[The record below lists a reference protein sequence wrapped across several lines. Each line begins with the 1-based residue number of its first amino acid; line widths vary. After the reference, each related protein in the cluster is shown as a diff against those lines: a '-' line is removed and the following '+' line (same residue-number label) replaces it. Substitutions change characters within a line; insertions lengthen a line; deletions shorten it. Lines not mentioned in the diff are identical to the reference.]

1 MLSRKTTYSIQ
12 LVVIL
17 SIFFFVLLN
26 LVFKLIVDI
35 KSDSIKKKTEEI
47 QKIKVQVEFIAHI
60 EDQYQEL
67 QRLYK
72 AHEYE
77 KAIDIIKLFNVH
89 EKSDYK
95 NLPEIKKEIRIFY
108 LKKKLDFIPKIQID
122 EYMQL
127 SKDIDIA
134 EDDSTEVFIR
144 TPRYGQYF
152 YTSDFPILLEGV
164 ALSVQG
170 DFSDTLVWTSNVD
183 GRLGTG
189 KKIDARPS
197 IGEHEI
203 TATGTNGKTSGTM
216 TTRIYIEKDP
226 DFLKKHI
233 RN

>member
-1 MLSRKTTYSIQ
+1 MRPY
-12 LVVIL
+12 
-17 SIFFFVLLN
+17 
-26 LVFKLIVDI
+26 DP
-35 KSDSIKKKTEEI
+35 IKKKTEET
-47 QKIKVQVEFIAHI
+47 QKLKVQEEFIAHI